1 MITNSRERIESD
13 WLDKLIQSHS
23 NLSPHEGV
31 WLEDK
36 HMNSTHTGEHT
47 CNGCGEPH
55 SAQVYAANKFL
66 HHSMTRKHTAWQDR
80 SSDITRK
87 HFISLSYNT
96 PKGVCL
102 DIQNVYVH
110 SWLLKHIPK
119 VQVTTL
125 HSSSW
130 QCFGG
135 QSCGLHCHA
144 GHHLPTEVLCSHKP
158 VYRCNWS
165 VYSNHRLWLWL
176 AYSVWPPVLKDK
188 HRDGGILL
196 QFRFTRWL

>member
-1 MITNSRERIESD
+1 M
-13 WLDKLIQSHS
+13 K
-23 NLSPHEGV
+23 
-31 WLEDK
+31 
-36 HMNSTHTGEHT
+36 
-47 CNGCGEPH
+47 GCGLKTNIWTLHTLVSILAMGVVSLTVLKFMLQTSSYTTARQGNTQHDKTVQVTSQGNTSYH
-55 SAQVYAANKFL
+55 SVTIL
-66 HHSMTRKHTAWQDR
+66 
-80 SSDITRK
+80 
-87 HFISLSYNT
+87 
-96 PKGVCL
+96 L